1 MFLGGQAIRPAWRLL
16 WVKPLPPAVSD
27 STMGLH
33 DRAGEKAG
41 PEGRKRPLRIAIVA
55 PRIQNLVG
63 VQVVQADLL
72 LLLWRDDPELNI
84 SYIATNLA
92 LPRWLERIPYLRTVV
107 RFPIYMTRLL
117 RGLRKVDIAHIFS
130 AASTS
135 FLIATVPAFCVSRM
149 LGNRVLINYRSG
161 LARDHLSASWIARNI
176 LRRAD
181 GVVVPSAFLVEVF
194 GDFHVRA
201 QAIPNVVDV
210 NLFSYRVREPLR
222 PFLLCSRNLEPC
234 YGVDLVVRA
243 FAQVQKVFP
252 EARLWVLGEGSQEN
266 AIRRLIAELNLTGV
280 EMPGRVTR
288 ENIGWFYGQAD
299 ILINASRVDNMPVS
313 ILEAFASGFPVV
325 TTDAG
330 GIPYIVRHE
339 QTGLVSN
346 KEDWEQLAVNVIRLL
361 HDSTLVRQLTDNA
374 YRQTFTYHWSTV
386 RQHWLRL
393 YQQLDHR

>member
-1 MFLGGQAIRPAWRLL
+1 
-16 WVKPLPPAVSD
+16 
-27 STMGLH
+27 MGLH

-63 VQVVQADLL
+63 GQEVQADLL
-72 LLLWRDDPELNI
+72 LRLWRDDPELNI

-210 NLFSYRVREPLR
+210 NLFSYRG
-222 PFLLCSRNLEPC
+222 SRFGRSC
-234 YGVDLVVRA
+234 YA
-243 FAQVQKVFP
+243 HATWNP
-252 EARLWVLGEGSQEN
+252 AME
-266 AIRRLIAELNLTGV
+266 
-280 EMPGRVTR
+280 
-288 ENIGWFYGQAD
+288 
-299 ILINASRVDNMPVS
+299 S
-313 ILEAFASGFPVV
+313 IWWYE
-325 TTDAG
+325 
-330 GIPYIVRHE
+330 
-339 QTGLVSN
+339 
-346 KEDWEQLAVNVIRLL
+346 LL
-361 HDSTLVRQLTDNA
+361 HRSKKCSLKRGFGYWGKDRRKTQFAVSSQN
-374 YRQTFTYHWSTV
+374 
-386 RQHWLRL
+386 
-393 YQQLDHR
+393 